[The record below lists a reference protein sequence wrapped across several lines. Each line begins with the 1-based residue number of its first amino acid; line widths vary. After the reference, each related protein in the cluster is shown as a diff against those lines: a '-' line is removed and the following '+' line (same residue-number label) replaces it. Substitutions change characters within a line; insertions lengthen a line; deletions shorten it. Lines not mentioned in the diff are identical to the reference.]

1 MSIGTAVL
9 AVGKFLS
16 GPIVTG
22 AANVATFANL
32 GLGIATKV
40 DTSQIK
46 STVGGIRSDLNAVD
60 NNILALTENIDD
72 FRQENRWN
80 VALAGGR
87 PVVITGGSQPQYAQ
101 LQVQQ
106 PQQVQQ
112 QQVVESP
119 APVQYIPAQQFQPQA
134 QAPVQTVTVNSAPQT
149 PPASD
154 VVTESAPSI
163 TKDEF
168 NTGLTNLMNGLG
180 NMMSGFVQELK
191 AMTDKNGSEAAPTS
205 TEKKDG

>member
-87 PVVITGGSQPQYAQ
+87 PVVISGGGQPQYAQ

-112 QQVVESP
+112 QVMENP
-119 APVQYIPAQQFQPQA
+119 APVQYVPAQQFQPQA
-134 QAPVQTVTVNSAPQT
+134 QAPVQTVTVNSAPQS
-149 PPASD
+149 PVSD
-154 VVTESAPSI
+154 VVTESTPSI

-191 AMTDKNGSEAAPTS
+191 AMSDKNGSESAPAS

>member
-60 NNILALTENIDD
+60 NHILALTENIDD

-87 PVVITGGSQPQYAQ
+87 PVVISGGGQPQYAQ

-106 PQQVQQ
+106 PQQVQHRDRYVHPYEPDRKRHSQ
-112 QQVVESP
+112 YGPGKAGYSLDDVRKQYHQIKQVLFH
-119 APVQYIPAQQFQPQA
+119 YR
-134 QAPVQTVTVNSAPQT
+134 
-149 PPASD
+149 
-154 VVTESAPSI
+154 
-163 TKDEF
+163 
-168 NTGLTNLMNGLG
+168 
-180 NMMSGFVQELK
+180 
-191 AMTDKNGSEAAPTS
+191 
-205 TEKKDG
+205 

>member
-87 PVVITGGSQPQYAQ
+87 PVVISGGGQPQYAQ

-106 PQQVQQ
+106 QVM
-112 QQVVESP
+112 ENP
-119 APVQYIPAQQFQPQA
+119 APVQYVPAQQFQPQA

-149 PPASD
+149 PVSD
-154 VVTESAPSI
+154 VVTEATPSI

-191 AMTDKNGSEAAPTS
+191 AMSDKNGSEAPAS
-205 TEKKDG
+205 TEKKDS

>member
-112 QQVVESP
+112 QVVESS

-191 AMTDKNGSEAAPTS
+191 AMTDKNGSEAAPAS